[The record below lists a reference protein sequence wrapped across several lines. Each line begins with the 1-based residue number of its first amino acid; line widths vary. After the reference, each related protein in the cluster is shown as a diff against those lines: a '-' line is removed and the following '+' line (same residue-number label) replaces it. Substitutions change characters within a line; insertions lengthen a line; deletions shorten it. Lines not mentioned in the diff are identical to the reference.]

1 MIYDHEALIE
11 VSQFISQL
19 YNNLISQNDSFAKT
33 IGFNPETYDTFRELW
48 IEDLNAYKVY
58 DCWLTHRG
66 E

>member
-19 YNNLISQNDSFAKT
+19 YTSLIAQNDSFAKT
-33 IGFNPETYDTFRELW
+33 IGYNPETYDSFRDLW

-58 DCWLTHRG
+58 DCWWTFN
-66 E
+66 

>member
-1 MIYDHEALIE
+1 MNKVITLDHEALFD

-33 IGFNPETYDTFRELW
+33 IGFSPETFDSFREQW

-58 DCWLTHRG
+58 DC
-66 E
+66 

>member
-19 YNNLISQNDSFAKT
+19 YTSLIAQTDSFAKT
-33 IGFNPETYDTFRELW
+33 IGYSPETYDTFRELW

-58 DCWLTHRG
+58 DC
-66 E
+66 

>member
-58 DCWLTHRG
+58 DC
-66 E
+66 